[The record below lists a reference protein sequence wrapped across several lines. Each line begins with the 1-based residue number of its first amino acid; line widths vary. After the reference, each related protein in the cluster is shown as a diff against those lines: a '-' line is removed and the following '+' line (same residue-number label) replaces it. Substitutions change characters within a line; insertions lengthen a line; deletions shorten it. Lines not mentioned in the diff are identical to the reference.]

1 MPQNPWEAQKGEIR
15 EAIDLASVNDRYRIP
30 VDGTSAGRGSI
41 SRPLHRWSYENL
53 LRQSLLAA
61 AVDVGLN
68 PRG

>member
-1 MPQNPWEAQKGEIR
+1 MGSWGTPQAKAR
-15 EAIDLASVNDRYRIP
+15 RLAVMLGDRIP

-61 AVDVGLN
+61 AVDVGGN